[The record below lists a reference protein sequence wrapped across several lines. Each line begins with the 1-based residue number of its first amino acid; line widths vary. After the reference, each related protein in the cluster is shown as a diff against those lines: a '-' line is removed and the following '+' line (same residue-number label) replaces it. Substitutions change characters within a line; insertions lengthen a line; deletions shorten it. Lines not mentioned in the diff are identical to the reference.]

1 MELDSE
7 TDEEDDE
14 GFLKRDTSFVDVET
28 CFHLLRWCADTCHAA
43 SYELDDEADYV
54 EEDEDGCEGA
64 GFEVEEAVGGDVEVD
79 HAAEDYVGEGVHP
92 LWVVSEMILMGK
104 S

>member
-1 MELDSE
+1 MPDLNQEESFDLVE

-64 GFEVEEAVGGDVEVD
+64 GFEVEEAV
-79 HAAEDYVGEGVHP
+79 AE
-92 LWVVSEMILMGK
+92 LMLLLLIILLLLLVLLENK
-104 S
+104 ELKL